1 MQPKLKLEG
10 KYMKKTIM
18 ALALIVSVLVGG
30 IMLPN
35 AKDDDRPDLNLVD
48 ETYYALEGYHNASEG
63 SIERSS
69 DENTAYQYLKVK
81 TVLGQEKA
89 TEYYNT
95 VISTADLGTE
105 FDRRASNELART
117 MIREY
122 RAAVAAEQRPM
133 PTPLPAPSLAPEG
146 EYQTYP
152 DVANDAWYAEAVNA
166 MSSGGLLKGYDD
178 GLFHPNDLITY
189 AQWSVLMCR
198 VAGVVDAAESR
209 TSSRHWASGYSE
221 EASMHGFH
229 YGGAASLD
237 EPLTRGVALNGLY
250 NGVKYDTV
258 GFEEKLAAQ
267 YAGKVWT
274 PENIPDYQ
282 IIKDNECRM
291 NGGGDPD
298 WQFWSTDDIVQ
309 TYNLG
314 ITQGVDS
321 AGTCNPMGGLTRAEA
336 AQMFYNIGITK
347 EGGIHLGRSYVGSSS
362 SGAST
367 K

>member
-1 MQPKLKLEG
+1 
-10 KYMKKTIM
+10 MKKTIM
-18 ALALIVSVLVGG
+18 ALALIVSVLVGA

-35 AKDDDRPDLNLVD
+35 AKDDDRPDLSLVD
-48 ETYYALEGYHNASEG
+48 ETYYALEGYHNAKEG

-69 DENTAYQYLKVK
+69 DENAAYQYLKVK
-81 TVLGQEKA
+81 TVLGQDKA
-89 TEYYNT
+89 TEYYNS
-95 VISTADLGTE
+95 VISTADLGAE
-105 FDRRASNELART
+105 FDKRTTNNLARS

-122 RAAVAAEQRPM
+122 RTAIAAEQRPM

-152 DVANDAWYAEAVNA
+152 DVANDAWYAEAVNG

-178 GLFHPNDLITY
+178 GLFHPNDYITY

-209 TSSRHWASGYSE
+209 YSGNHWAGGYYD
-221 EASMHGFH
+221 EATMHGFH
-229 YGGAASLD
+229 YGGPASLD

-258 GFEEKLAAQ
+258 GFEDKLTAR

-274 PENIPDYQ
+274 PEDIPDYQ
-282 IIKDNECRM
+282 TIKDNERQM

-298 WQFWSTDDIVQ
+298 WQFWSADDIVRA
-309 TYNLG
+309 YNLG

-321 AGTCNPMGGLTRAEA
+321 TGTCNPLGGLTRAEA
-336 AQMFYNIGITK
+336 AQMLYNIGITR
-347 EGGIHLGRSYVGSSS
+347 ENSLHLGRSYIGSSS
-362 SGAST
+362 SGVGA